1 MLGVVMPRR
10 ATAEFLRIACCQ
22 VRPVM
27 GEVDGN
33 RELLRRAVGDAVAA
47 GARLIVL
54 PELST
59 TGYAFESTD
68 EARALGQR
76 AGGGALSDWAV
87 EARRG
92 QAVVVG
98 GFAEVDGSSVYN
110 SAAVVDGSGVL
121 AVYRKVHLW
130 DTELRVFDRGDEAP
144 PVVRTAIGMV
154 GVSVCYDVFFPE
166 HTRALALGGADVIVA
181 PTNAPSASSAPAVEN
196 IGVSIAR
203 ATAHVNRVFVAV
215 CDRWGSERGI
225 EWVGRS
231 VIADPDGDV
240 LAGPPGDREQL
251 LLADCDFRRAR
262 DKRWPGTENDVLADR
277 RPDLYRYHEP
287 PDGADERSIT
297 EAQPTAVAGHDCND
311 ESNHPLPNKPDNPPV
326 LRSGVA
332 SHHGVRASGVARC
345 CANAW

>member
-1 MLGVVMPRR
+1 MLGVVMPRG
-10 ATAEFLRIACCQ
+10 ATAEFVRIACCQ

-27 GEVDGN
+27 GDVEGN
-33 RELLRRAVGDAVAA
+33 RQLLRRAVRDAVAA

-54 PELST
+54 PELCT
-59 TGYAFESTD
+59 TGYAFESAD

-87 EARRG
+87 EAERG
-92 QAVVVG
+92 AAVVVG

-130 DTELRVFDRGDEAP
+130 DSELRVFDRGEEPA
-144 PVVRTAIGMV
+144 PVVRTAVGMV
-154 GVSVCYDVFFPE
+154 GMSVCYDVFFPE
-166 HTRALALGGADVIVA
+166 HTRGLALDGADVIVA
-181 PTNAPSASSAPAVEN
+181 PTNAPSASSAAAVDN

-231 VIADPDGDV
+231 LIADPDGDV

-251 LLADCDFRRAR
+251 LVADCDFRRAR

-277 RPDLYRYHEP
+277 RPDLYRYHESP
-287 PDGADERSIT
+287 RGADERSIT
-297 EAQPTAVAGHDCND
+297 KAQPTAVPRHDCSE
-311 ESNHPLPNKPDNPPV
+311 ESNRLLPNQPDNPPV
-326 LRSGVA
+326 LRGGYA
-332 SHHGVRASGVARC
+332 LHQGVRASGLASCR
-345 CANAW
+345 ANAG